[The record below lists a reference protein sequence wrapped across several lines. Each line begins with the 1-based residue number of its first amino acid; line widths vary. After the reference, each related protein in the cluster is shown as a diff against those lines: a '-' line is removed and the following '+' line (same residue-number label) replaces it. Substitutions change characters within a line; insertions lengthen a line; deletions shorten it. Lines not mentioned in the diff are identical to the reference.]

1 MKLALS
7 KKNKDRIFI
16 VAMLIIPVAHFLVF
30 WLYLNSASIAL
41 AFKDKYTEEF
51 TMENFQRFFNSW
63 ERDFKLN
70 GPLKY
75 AIRNTLIEAFISNFV
90 NMPLVIFA
98 SFALFKKF
106 YGHNFFRIVFYLPGI
121 FGAVII
127 TTMQIYVLGSG
138 GPIVSLGKLLGIQ
151 WNVNILQTG
160 LLGNN
165 LSARPTYFITRIG
178 ISGGTILLITGA
190 LNRVP
195 KDLFDSAKLD
205 GIGFF
210 REFIYIAVP
219 LSWSTVGLMWVMSF
233 AGCWSAYQDVM
244 LLTGGA
250 NNTTNFGYYLVS
262 HTLSA
267 VTGAG
272 ENYNYPAA
280 IGVIMT
286 IVIAPITLLL
296 RWIASKAVSPVEF

>member
-1 MKLALS
+1 MS
-7 KKNKDRIFI
+7 KKTKDRIFI
-16 VAMLIIPVAHFLVF
+16 IGMLAIPIAHFLVF
-30 WLYLNSASIAL
+30 WLYLNGASIGL
-41 AFKDKYTEEF
+41 AFQDQYTEEF
-51 TMENFQRFFNSW
+51 TMENFERFFNSW
-63 ERDFKLN
+63 KRDFALG

-75 AIRNTLIEAFISNFV
+75 AVKNTIIEACIGNFV
-90 NMPLVIFA
+90 NMPLVILC

-106 YGHNFFRIVFYLPGI
+106 YGHNFFRVVFYLPGI
-121 FGAVII
+121 LGAVII

-138 GPIVSLGKLLGIQ
+138 GPIVQFGKLIGID
-151 WNVNILQTG
+151 WDVNILQSG
-160 LLGNN
+160 LIANN
-165 LSARPTYFITRIG
+165 VSARTTYFVTRIG
-178 ISGGTILLITGA
+178 VSGGTILLITGA

-195 KDLFDSAKLD
+195 KDLFDSAKMD

-219 LSWSTVGLMWVMSF
+219 LIWSTVGLMWIMSF
-233 AGCWSAYQDVM
+233 AGCWSSYQDVM

-250 NNTTNFGYYLVS
+250 YNTTNFGYYLVS

-280 IGVIMT
+280 IGLVMT
-286 IVIAPITLLL
+286 AVIAPITLLL
-296 RWIASKAVSPVEF
+296 RWLASKVVTDVEF

>member
-1 MKLALS
+1 MKLLS

-16 VAMLIIPVAHFLVF
+16 IAMLIIPIAHFLVF
-30 WLYLNSASIAL
+30 WLYLNGASIGL
-41 AFKDKYTEEF
+41 AFKDQYTEEF
-51 TMENFQRFFNSW
+51 TMENFQRFVNSW

-75 AIRNTLIEAFISNFV
+75 AIKNTIIEACIANFV
-90 NMPLVIFA
+90 NMPLVIFC

-106 YGHNFFRIVFYLPGI
+106 YGHTFFRIVFYLPGI
-121 FGAVII
+121 LGTMIM

-138 GPIVSLGKLLGIQ
+138 GPIVQFGNLIGIK
-151 WNVNILQTG
+151 WDVNILQSG

-165 LSARPTYFITRIG
+165 ISARPTYFITRLG
-178 ISGGTILLITGA
+178 VAGGTILLITGA

-195 KDLFDSAKLD
+195 KDLFDSAKID

-210 REFIYIAVP
+210 REFYYIALP
-219 LSWSTVGLMWVMSF
+219 LIWSTVGLMWIMSF
-233 AGCWSAYQDVM
+233 AGCWSSYQGVM

-250 NNTTNFGYYLVS
+250 HNTTNFGYYLVS

-267 VTGAG
+267 VTGTG

-286 IVIAPITLLL
+286 VIIAPITLLL
-296 RWIASKAVSPVEF
+296 RWVASKAVSDVEF